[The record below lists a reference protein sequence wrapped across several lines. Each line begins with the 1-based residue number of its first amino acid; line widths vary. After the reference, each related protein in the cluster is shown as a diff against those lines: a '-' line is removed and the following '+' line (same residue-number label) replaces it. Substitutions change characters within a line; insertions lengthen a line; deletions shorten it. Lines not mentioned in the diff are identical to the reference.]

1 MSHSESPLSQAPTS
15 PTYTSQVPIS
25 PAPGLPSPGPAAM
38 GPRVTRTTTV
48 PTTESIAEAPPSA
61 RPPPLESL
69 HLLLFDIRLTSLS
82 ARLANDRT
90 LQAFLNRLPPL
101 TLTDLFSE
109 VQMAREQDIAASP
122 RSLLPTEEA
131 ANAAFRS
138 ARRALK
144 LEFRLSELLT
154 DYRRGISA
162 EGLAANGDDPSTGS
176 SLPHSVLVSLGTII
190 QTSDAHRRSHTT
202 ALRRALQSWAQSEDS
217 VHLRANIESLQ
228 ARLAVL
234 TSDMAAI
241 ASPGSSPSSPTS
253 QHGMQSQSADLGT
266 NPFDSR
272 GYETGSRPLLRSFSS
287 STLGA
292 TGQAARGPAARD
304 SQAARSTAS
313 LSAAGRY
320 DAAHP
325 YGAPWPPSPHYY
337 FLPPYGHPHGSFP
350 PLYDSTPL
358 HFPLTDRLLRDTPSR
373 AAGFHPGSSS
383 ASNPSFRPHVAPNP
397 AFEVGDI
404 DEAPGPNAMAIRPV
418 STRPSKPVSG
428 KRSSNAL
435 VANDRRLAGHD
446 QMEVAPVTNGRL
458 ASRRKIVGKGGK
470 KVASRLAYLAQS
482 EGAGMIASAVFE
494 NAPVPKNLRRWHS
507 IGRVVNDWYGF
518 DDHGP
523 SKAELFTKGMG
534 LMLNQT
540 KRRHSFHAGTRSAG
554 ISDDDDSDDGGGL
567 AQFASHAVGMMAGR
581 GKRKSMGY
589 AFGNFATDAL
599 QTFAQTKK
607 GSRHKRR
614 NSWSNGLRGR
624 DDRYDDRRGGRFD
637 GDMLGRGGGNV
648 RHDYVDERRGPS
660 RGGRGRRRNA
670 YSDDEDEDGLPG
682 LVSHAMQAM
691 MSGKKRSGRGRS
703 GGMVSQIGDLVG
715 RGKGDRRSRKGE
727 GPAEAIETALKVLS
741 KFR

>member
-1 MSHSESPLSQAPTS
+1 
-15 PTYTSQVPIS
+15 
-25 PAPGLPSPGPAAM
+25 M
-38 GPRVTRTTTV
+38 GPRIRTTTV
-48 PTTESIAEAPPSA
+48 TATESIAEVPSSA

-90 LQAFLNRLPPL
+90 LQAFLNRLSPL
-101 TLTDLFSE
+101 ALTNLFSE

-131 ANAAFRS
+131 ADAAFRS

-144 LEFRLSELLT
+144 LEFRLSELLA
-154 DYRRGISA
+154 DYRRDISA
-162 EGLAANGDDPSTGS
+162 EGIAANGDDPSVGP
-176 SLPHSVLVSLGTII
+176 SLPSSVLVSLGTII
-190 QTSDAHRRSHTT
+190 QTSDAHRKSHTT
-202 ALRRALQSWAQSEDS
+202 ALRRALQSWADSDDS

-234 TSDMAAI
+234 TSDTAAI

-253 QHGMQSQSADLGT
+253 HHGAQFQSADLGT

-272 GYETGSRPLLRSFSS
+272 GYETGPKPLFRSFSS

-292 TGQAARGPAARD
+292 TGRTARDPAAHD

-313 LSAAGRY
+313 LSAAGGY

-383 ASNPSFRPHVAPNP
+383 ASNPSFKPRVAPNS

-404 DEAPGPNAMAIRPV
+404 DEAPGPNAMAIRPG

-428 KRSSNAL
+428 ARSSKAV
-435 VANDRRLAGHD
+435 VANGRRLAEND
-446 QMEVAPVTNGRL
+446 QVVVAPTANGHRVV
-458 ASRRKIVGKGGK
+458 RRKQVTKGGK

-507 IGRVVNDWYGF
+507 IGRAVNDWYGF

-523 SKAELFTKGMG
+523 SKAEIFTKGMG
-534 LMLNQT
+534 LMLNQR
-540 KRRHSFHAGTRSAG
+540 RRHSFHGGTRSAG
-554 ISDDDDSDDGGGL
+554 ISDDEESEDGDGL
-567 AQFASHAVGMMAGR
+567 AHFASHAIGMMAGR

-589 AFGNFATDAL
+589 AFGSFATDAI
-599 QTFAQTKK
+599 QNFVQSKK

-624 DDRYDDRRGGRFD
+624 EDRYDDRRGVRLD
-637 GDMLGRGGGNV
+637 GEALGRGGGNV
-648 RHDYVDERRGPS
+648 RYDYVDERRGPA
-660 RGGRGRRRNA
+660 RGGRGMRRNA
-670 YSDDEDEDGLPG
+670 YSDNEDEDGLPG

-691 MSGKKRSGRGRS
+691 MSSKKRSGRGRS

-715 RGKGDRRSRKGE
+715 MGKGDRRSRKGE
-727 GPAEAIETALKVLS
+727 GPAEAIETALKVLG
-741 KFR
+741 KLR